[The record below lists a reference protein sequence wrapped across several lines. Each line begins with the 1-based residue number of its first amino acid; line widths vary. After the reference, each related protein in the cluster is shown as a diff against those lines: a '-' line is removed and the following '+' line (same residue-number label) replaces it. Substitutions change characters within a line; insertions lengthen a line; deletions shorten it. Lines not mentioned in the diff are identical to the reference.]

1 MRYAGTK
8 RVIYT
13 KDKVRKLA
21 ERRKTAT
28 AKVDGVSDEQ
38 YQARLGKLQAAGH
51 MKIRGFNGF
60 SVDTSEYKDQTGK
73 DMIKNKTTISMVS
86 LQYKDLGDQPHIM
99 GYLESTSSVDGTPYK
114 LKGWFNE
121 DGTIRLELVK

>member
-8 RVIYT
+8 RVMYT

-28 AKVDGVSDEQ
+28 AKVDGVSDAQ

-51 MKIRGFNGF
+51 MKIHGFNLF
-60 SVDTSEYKDQTGK
+60 SVDTSDYKDYGGR
-73 DMIKNKTTISMVS
+73 DVIKSKTTIGMVS
-86 LQYKDLGDQPHIM
+86 ERFKDLGEAPHIT
-99 GYLESTSSVDGTPYK
+99 GYLESASSADGSAYK